1 MHDSY
6 SVLKSKELLDGTIS
20 VIRFD
25 DLNIHKLN
33 HVTFLISISTE
44 TTMMSEELVDA
55 AIIVAIF
62 SKRKNTERKRKRG
75 TVWVKPW
82 LYKRPNFVVYD
93 TLPSELRHEDGNEF
107 RRLFIFVS
115 TSATNKE
122 INLIASLLYFLEIEM
137 VSPSFNMYLDEKEKI
152 FFTFLTTHSK

>member
-1 MHDSY
+1 MI
-6 SVLKSKELLDGTIS
+6 G
-20 VIRFD
+20 FD
-25 DLNIHKLN
+25 DLNIYKLN

-44 TTMMSEELVDA
+44 TTMMSEELVAA

-75 TVWVKPW
+75 IVWVKPW

-93 TLPSELRHEDGNEF
+93 TLLSELRHEGGNEF
-107 RRLFIFVS
+107 RRLFISVS

-122 INLIASLLYFLEIEM
+122 INLIASLLYFLEIEI